1 MNLKKLSGY
10 HLKFIAVISMLIDH
24 IAVIF
29 QASLSESIYFILRA
43 AGRLS
48 FPLFCFLLVEG
59 FFHTKNKK
67 RYQQRLFIFA
77 VLSELPY
84 DLAFRYLPV
93 DRPDFLAQ
101 LHHPLS
107 VFSAAFQ
114 QQNVLFTLFLGFT
127 AMLLME
133 RKQPYGQYSIY
144 KNIDTLIL
152 FCCLS
157 EILQTDCGAAGILC
171 IFLFYSSYKER
182 ENNTGLT
189 IKESLIDIAPTV
201 LLTYIP
207 PFPVQISALADSLL
221 LRLYNGEKGKNHKYF
236 FYLFYPL
243 HLVVLYLIK

>member
-1 MNLKKLSGY
+1 
-10 HLKFIAVISMLIDH
+10 
-24 IAVIF
+24 
-29 QASLSESIYFILRA
+29 
-43 AGRLS
+43 
-48 FPLFCFLLVEG
+48 
-59 FFHTKNKK
+59 
-67 RYQQRLFIFA
+67 
-77 VLSELPY
+77 
-84 DLAFRYLPV
+84 
-93 DRPDFLAQ
+93 
-101 LHHPLS
+101 
-107 VFSAAFQ
+107 
-114 QQNVLFTLFLGFT
+114 
-127 AMLLME
+127 ME

-157 EILQTDCGAAGILC
+157 EIFQTDCGAAGILC

-221 LRLYNGEKGKNHKYF
+221 LRLYSGEKGKNHKYF

-243 HLVVLYLIK
+243 HLVVLYLVK

>member
-24 IAVIF
+24 IAVVF
-29 QASLSESIYFILRA
+29 QASLSESIYFVLRA

-101 LHHPLS
+101 LQHPLS
-107 VFSAAFQ
+107 VFSAAF
-114 QQNVLFTLFLGFT
+114 
-127 AMLLME
+127 
-133 RKQPYGQYSIY
+133 QYSIY

-221 LRLYNGEKGKNHKYF
+221 LRLYSGEKGKNHKYF

>member
-10 HLKFIAVISMLIDH
+10 HLKFIAAISMLIDH
-24 IAVIF
+24 IAVLF

-67 RYQQRLFIFA
+67 RY
-77 VLSELPY
+77 
-84 DLAFRYLPV
+84 LAFRYLPV

-101 LHHPLS
+101 LQHPLS

-221 LRLYNGEKGKNHKYF
+221 LRLYSGEKGKNHKYF

>member
-1 MNLKKLSGY
+1 
-10 HLKFIAVISMLIDH
+10 MLIDH
-24 IAVIF
+24 IAVVF

-59 FFHTKNKK
+59 FFHTRNKK
-67 RYQQRLFIFA
+67 RYQHRLFNFCCFIWTALWSGIPIFA
-77 VLSELPY
+77 RWQTWFSRTATASTFCLFSSLPTAKCTIY
-84 DLAFRYLPV
+84 FIFRLYCL
-93 DRPDFLAQ
+93 
-101 LHHPLS
+101 
-107 VFSAAFQ
+107 
-114 QQNVLFTLFLGFT
+114 
-127 AMLLME
+127 LLME
-133 RKQPYGQYSIY
+133 RKQPYSQYSIY

-243 HLVVLYLIK
+243 HLVVLYLVK

>member
-1 MNLKKLSGY
+1 M
-10 HLKFIAVISMLIDH
+10 
-24 IAVIF
+24 
-29 QASLSESIYFILRA
+29 
-43 AGRLS
+43 
-48 FPLFCFLLVEG
+48 
-59 FFHTKNKK
+59 
-67 RYQQRLFIFA
+67 FIFA

-101 LHHPLS
+101 LQHPLS

-182 ENNTGLT
+182 ENNNGLT

-221 LRLYNGEKGKNHKYF
+221 LRLYSGEKGKNHKYF

-243 HLVVLYLIK
+243 HLVVLYLVK